1 MTTNPRKPAVF
12 KADDAKLV
20 IETPPEDTHPVGQV
34 PASGTVGLADNETPP
49 AIRATL
55 PVKRSRW
62 GMVLFTALGAL
73 VSLGVGLA
81 VTRLIED
88 LWTRHQWLGWAGIAL
103 LGTALAALVIICG
116 RELVALRRMRHLDEI
131 RTAAERGLRHDDHS
145 ECTIAVRETRALYR
159 NRQDMAWGLS
169 RLADHDGEVMDP
181 SDRLKLAER
190 ELMGRLDDEARIII
204 SRASRRVSVITAV
217 NPAAALDVAFV
228 LTQNLGML
236 RRLATLY
243 GGRPGT
249 LGTFRLGR
257 LVLTHLAV
265 TGGLAIGDNLIQHVL
280 GRGLAGRLSA
290 KLGEGAVNGI
300 MTARIGIAALDL
312 CRPLPFEVLE
322 RPSLQ
327 SVIGGVFSKV
337 QGNSNGTQADSTV
350 Y

>member
-1 MTTNPRKPAVF
+1 MTKKARKPVAF
-12 KADDAKLV
+12 DADDAKL
-20 IETPPEDTHPVGQV
+20 IIDTPVREAA
-34 PASGTVGLADNETPP
+34 PAADP
-49 AIRATL
+49 ATL
-55 PVKRSRW
+55 ALDPVADEAAPLAPRAKRRDKRWRW
-62 GMVLFTALGAL
+62 GGILFAAIGAL
-73 VSLGVGLA
+73 VSLGLGLA

-88 LWTRHQWLGWAGIAL
+88 LSARHPWLGWAG
-103 LGTALAALVIICG
+103 LGVLGAALAALVIICG
-116 RELVALRRMRHLDEI
+116 RELIALRRMRRINAI
-131 RTAAERGLRHDDHS
+131 RTAAERGLRHDDHG
-145 ECTIAVRETRALYR
+145 ECTIAIRKTRRLYEGR
-159 NRQDMAWGLS
+159 ADMAWGLS

-190 ELMGRLDDEARIII
+190 ELMAMLDGEARTII
-204 SRASRRVSVITAV
+204 SRAARRVSVITAV

-228 LTQNLGML
+228 AAQNLGML

-257 LVLTHLAV
+257 MVLTHLAV
-265 TGGLAIGDNLIQHVL
+265 TGGLAIGDNLIHHVL

-312 CRPLPFEVLE
+312 CRPLPFEALE

-327 SVIGGVFSKV
+327 SVIGGVFTKV
-337 QGNSNGTQADSTV
+337 PDE
-350 Y
+350 